1 MANSPK
7 IKECFYLGKNGACC
21 SQEIYRKLPAEM
33 NMDTG
38 KLCPFSPELTAI
50 YNDGTSY
57 ALSLRC
63 PEFTPKREEA
73 S

>member
-1 MANSPK
+1 MANPPK
-7 IKECFYLGKNGACC
+7 IKECFYLSKNGKCG

-38 KLCPFSPELTAI
+38 KSCPFNPELTAI

-57 ALSLRC
+57 ALRLRC
-63 PEFTPKREEA
+63 PEFGRKEV